1 MNYYARIVTTDPS
14 AIVWSVDYVHAILG
28 ELNTI
33 PNVTFAVDIVYRDLV
48 PEVINERISHA
59 FMDTLR
65 EGGADFIWL
74 HISEAQRK
82 KWGLKP
88 TLRGLNH
95 RDRDSVGEMYFWADE
110 GTKRG
115 RYIQFIET
123 ALHEIRH
130 EIMKG
135 SGQYDNTHEIHPTS
149 KSLLG
154 TFKDIDMSTYRPL
167 RQLQRT
173 LFHRLLDR
181 LLASMK
187 PTVAP
192 QTLHPRFNKT
202 YRISQGYGV
211 KNSIYKLTGRHIGID
226 WATPIGTAILAP
238 ADGEITVVGTHG
250 SLGKFC
256 YFEYKW
262 EGKNRVERFL
272 HLNAVPK
279 VGTVARGK
287 VVAYSGNTGFSTGA
301 HTHVDGWW
309 DEVKIGSINSKN
321 WDTLTYDP
329 HIA

>member
-154 TFKDIDMSTYRPL
+154 TFKDINMSTYRPL

-181 LLASMK
+181 LLASIK
-187 PTVAP
+187 PTGEHGLKPKVQRAADAVVAEMKRRGHEVRIVEGFRTFER
-192 QTLHPRFNKT
+192 QTELYNQGRTTPGAVVTNAKAGQSLHN
-202 YRISQGYGV
+202 YGV
-211 KNSIYKLTGRHIGID
+211 
-226 WATPIGTAILAP
+226 A
-238 ADGEITVVGTHG
+238 ADFV
-250 SLGKFC
+250 FRR
-256 YFEYKW
+256 
-262 EGKNRVERFL
+262 EGY
-272 HLNAVPK
+272 NA
-279 VGTVARGK
+279 
-287 VVAYSGNTGFSTGA
+287 S
-301 HTHVDGWW
+301 
-309 DEVKIGSINSKN
+309 
-321 WDTLTYDP
+321 DTLWALLGDVGKKQGFEWGGDWKGFVDKP
-329 HIA
+329 HFEMRLGHSLKDFQNNKVDWKKYQV